1 MYPKLPCVI
10 IIAGRFSSYNRLS
23 GTFGADGLKIKLE
36 KCPGPIILK
45 VTVFII
51 PKLPSSNIC
60 PIIGREKCA
69 FRFTHRDPTENNKDK
84 NLEHVDFILLFLLMF
99 IMIIPITII
108 IINMIVI
115 IIMMGCNA
123 CRVA

>member
-69 FRFTHRDPTENNKDK
+69 FRFTHRDLTENNKDK

-99 IMIIPITII
+99 IMIITITII